1 MGVQRTTDLLDS
13 FEASVALNW
22 TWLRCGSNENKLS
35 YGCRTMARV
44 ARSGNVA
51 AISKVNRGAVR
62 HSLHRMVKEVISDL
76 LQNNRKNSCL
86 QIAGGGISMG

>member
-1 MGVQRTTDLLDS
+1 
-13 FEASVALNW
+13 
-22 TWLRCGSNENKLS
+22 
-35 YGCRTMARV
+35 MARV

-76 LQNNRKNSCL
+76 LQNNRENSCL